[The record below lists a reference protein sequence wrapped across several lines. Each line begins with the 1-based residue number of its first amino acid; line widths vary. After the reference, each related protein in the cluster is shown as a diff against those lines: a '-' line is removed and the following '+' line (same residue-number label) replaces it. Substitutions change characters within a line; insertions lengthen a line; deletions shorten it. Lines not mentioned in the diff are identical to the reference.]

1 MNKLMFDNLF
11 REEIEE
17 ILGYEVLDEEMDSVD
32 DFRCL
37 GDEKIFSL
45 RRLAEKD
52 EFFSKYYLEYMAT
65 KDNEKYAFPFVINA
79 LKGNGLVKSWMKEAV
94 ILVDFD

>member
-17 ILGYEVLDEEMDSVD
+17 ILGYEISGKEMDSVD

-37 GDEKIFSL
+37 DEGKISDL
-45 RRLAEKD
+45 RRLSEKD
-52 EFFSKYYLEYMAT
+52 EFFAKYYLEYMAT
-65 KDNEKYAFPFVINA
+65 KNNEKYAFPFVMNA
-79 LKGNGLVKSWMKEAV
+79 IKGGGG
-94 ILVDFD
+94 